1 MRLQNKKNFH
11 SHSKSARI
19 LIAMPEIDKN
29 NLRNIAIIAHVDH
42 GKTTLV
48 DAFMKQTHLFRENQE
63 EMQQTQIL
71 DKGELEREKGITISA
86 KNISVHYKDI
96 KINIIDTPGHSD
108 FGGEVERTLNMADSC
123 LLLVDAK
130 EGPMPQTKF
139 VLKKALELGL
149 KPVVLINKIDK
160 KLANVEKTFSK
171 INDLFL
177 SLATEPEQL
186 DFKTFYGISR
196 EGKVF
201 EKLPEGD
208 LTLANHTPGNLLPL
222 FEEIYNSLP
231 APKGDETKPFQM
243 QITSI
248 EYDEHLGRYLI
259 GKISNGKIKVGEPIV
274 LVSDKEGFVK
284 KQGRVNEL
292 FTKNGLEWEKID
304 NAQVGEIVAI
314 TGIDST
320 DIGATLCSTEN
331 PQALPE
337 IKITPPTVRVKFS
350 ANTSPFVGKEGK
362 LVTAKQLQQRLDQ
375 EKNLNISLKIESKGS
390 NSHYVS
396 GRGELQLAILV
407 EQLRREGYEFE
418 LSKPEVILQEIDGIM
433 CEPLEELI
441 IDAPE
446 EYMSV
451 VTQEVSE
458 RKGKMV
464 NMENEQGES
473 RFTFHIL
480 TRNLIGLHRT
490 LMTATK
496 GTAVINSAII
506 DYVTHEKG
514 NELFR
519 KGVIIS
525 SETGTAL
532 AYALMSV
539 QERGRLFITGST
551 EVYEGMIVGINN
563 TEDDLEVNPCKAR
576 HKTNVRMSHA
586 EVTEISLKTPI
597 TLSIEY
603 ALSFIKEDELIEI
616 TPKNIRLRKKL
627 LKSTERVWSKRENL
641 TFYAKQQLEKLS
653 EQ

>member
-1 MRLQNKKNFH
+1 MSENMN
-11 SHSKSARI
+11 
-19 LIAMPEIDKN
+19 DKN

-48 DAFMKQTHLFRENQE
+48 DAFMKQTHLFRDNQE
-63 EMQQTQIL
+63 EMKQTRIL
-71 DKGELEREKGITISA
+71 DKGELEKEKGITISA
-86 KNISVHYKDI
+86 KNIAIKYKGV

-130 EGPMPQTKF
+130 EGTMPQTKF

-149 KPVVLINKIDK
+149 KPVVIINKIDK
-160 KLANVEKTFSK
+160 KLANIEKTTSK

-177 SLATEPEQL
+177 SLATKEEQL
-186 DFKTFYGISR
+186 DFPIYYAISR

-201 EKLPEGD
+201 KEMPTGD
-208 LTLANHTPGNLLPL
+208 LTIPETTSGDLTPILD
-222 FEEIYNSLP
+222 EIVTNLP
-231 APKGDETKPFQM
+231 APSGDINKPFQM

-259 GKISNGKIKVGEPIV
+259 GKISNGKVKVGDPIV
-274 LVSDKEGFVK
+274 LVSNQEDFEK
-284 KQGRVNEL
+284 KQDRVNEL
-292 FTKNGLEWEKID
+292 FTKVGLEWTSINE
-304 NAQVGEIVAI
+304 AGVGEIVAV

-320 DIGATLCSTEN
+320 DIGATLCSVDN
-331 PQALPE
+331 PEPLPD

-362 LVTAKQLQQRLDQ
+362 FVTAKQLQQRLDQ
-375 EKNLNISLKIESKGS
+375 EKRLNISLKIESKGA
-390 NSHYVS
+390 NAHYVS

-418 LSKPEVILQEIDGIM
+418 LGKPEVILQNIDGVE

-446 EYMSV
+446 EYLSAI
-451 VTQEVSE
+451 TEEVSG

-464 NMENEQGES
+464 NMESEEGQN
-473 RFTFHIL
+473 RFSYHIL
-480 TRNLIGLHRT
+480 TRNLIGLHRN

-496 GTAVINSAII
+496 GTAIINSAVLE
-506 DYVTHEKG
+506 YVPYEKG
-514 NELFR
+514 DDIFR

-551 EVYEGMIVGINN
+551 DVYEGMIIGITN
-563 TEDDLEVNPCKAR
+563 TMEDVEVNPCKER
-576 HKTNVRMSHA
+576 HKTNVRMAHSQ
-586 EVTEISLKTPI
+586 VTEIALKTPI
-597 TLSIEY
+597 QLTIEY
-603 ALSFIKEDELIEI
+603 ALSFIKDDELIEV
-616 TPKNIRLRKKL
+616 TPKHIRLRKKL
-627 LKSTERVWSKRENL
+627 LKSTERVWAKRKNL
-641 TFYAKQQLEKLS
+641 TFYAKQQLDKL
-653 EQ
+653 EQNS

>member
-1 MRLQNKKNFH
+1 MSENIN
-11 SHSKSARI
+11 
-19 LIAMPEIDKN
+19 DKN

-48 DAFMKQTHLFRENQE
+48 DAFMKQTHLFRDNQE
-63 EMQQTQIL
+63 EMQQTRIL
-71 DKGELEREKGITISA
+71 DKGELEKEKGITISA
-86 KNISVHYKDI
+86 KNIAIKYKGV

-130 EGPMPQTKF
+130 EGTMPQTKF

-149 KPVVLINKIDK
+149 KPVVIINKIDK
-160 KLANVEKTFSK
+160 KLANIEKTTSK

-177 SLATEPEQL
+177 SLATKEEQL
-186 DFKTFYGISR
+186 DFPIYYAISR

-201 EKLPEGD
+201 KEMPTGD
-208 LTLANHTPGNLLPL
+208 LTIPETTSGDLTPILD
-222 FEEIYNSLP
+222 EIVTNLP
-231 APKGDETKPFQM
+231 APSGDINKPFQM

-259 GKISNGKIKVGEPIV
+259 GKISNGKVKVGDPIV
-274 LVSDKEGFVK
+274 LVSNQEDFEK
-284 KQGRVNEL
+284 KQDRVNEL
-292 FTKNGLEWEKID
+292 FTKVGLEWTSINE
-304 NAQVGEIVAI
+304 AGVGEIVAI

-320 DIGATLCSTEN
+320 DIGATLCSVDN
-331 PQALPE
+331 PEPLPD

-362 LVTAKQLQQRLDQ
+362 FVTAKQLQQRLDQ
-375 EKNLNISLKIESKGS
+375 EKKLNISLKIESKGA
-390 NSHYVS
+390 NAHYVS

-418 LSKPEVILQEIDGIM
+418 LGKPEVILQNIDGVE

-446 EYMSV
+446 EYLSAI
-451 VTQEVSE
+451 TEEVSG

-464 NMENEQGES
+464 NMESEEGQN
-473 RFTFHIL
+473 RFSYHIL
-480 TRNLIGLHRT
+480 TRNLIGLHRN

-496 GTAVINSAII
+496 GTAIINSAVLE
-506 DYVTHEKG
+506 YVPYEKG
-514 NELFR
+514 DDIFR

-551 EVYEGMIVGINN
+551 DVYEGMIIGITN
-563 TEDDLEVNPCKAR
+563 TMEDVEVNPCKER
-576 HKTNVRMSHA
+576 HKTNVRMAHSQ
-586 EVTEISLKTPI
+586 VTEIALKTPI
-597 TLSIEY
+597 QLTIEY
-603 ALSFIKEDELIEI
+603 ALSFIKDDELIEV
-616 TPKNIRLRKKL
+616 TPKHIRLRKKL
-627 LKSTERVWSKRENL
+627 LKSTERVWAKRKNL
-641 TFYAKQQLEKLS
+641 TFYAKQQLDKL
-653 EQ
+653 EQNS

>member
-1 MRLQNKKNFH
+1 MSENINEQ
-11 SHSKSARI
+11 
-19 LIAMPEIDKN
+19 N

-48 DAFMKQTHLFRENQE
+48 DAFMKQTHLFRDNQE
-63 EMQQTQIL
+63 EMQQTRIL
-71 DKGELEREKGITISA
+71 DKGELEKEKGITINA
-86 KNISVHYKDI
+86 KNISVIYKGV

-130 EGPMPQTKF
+130 EGTMPQTKF

-149 KPVVLINKIDK
+149 KPVVIINKIDR
-160 KLANVEKTFSK
+160 KLANIEKTIAK

-177 SLATEPEQL
+177 SLATKEEQL
-186 DFKTFYGISR
+186 DFPIYYAISR

-201 EKLPEGD
+201 KEMPTGD
-208 LTLANHTPGNLLPL
+208 LTIPNSTTGDLTPIL
-222 FEEIYNSLP
+222 EEIVTNLP
-231 APKGDETKPFQM
+231 APSGDINKPFQM

-259 GKISNGKIKVGEPIV
+259 GKISNGKIKVGDPIV
-274 LVSDKEGFVK
+274 LVSNQEDFEK

-292 FTKNGLEWEKID
+292 FTKVGLEWTPINE
-304 NAQVGEIVAI
+304 AGVGEIVAI

-320 DIGATLCSTEN
+320 DIGATLCSVDN
-331 PQALPE
+331 PEPLPD

-362 LVTAKQLQQRLDQ
+362 FVTAKQLQQRLDQ
-375 EKNLNISLKIESKGS
+375 EKKLNISLKIESKGA
-390 NSHYVS
+390 NAHYVS

-418 LSKPEVILQEIDGIM
+418 LGKPEVILQNIDGVE

-446 EYMSV
+446 EYLSAI
-451 VTQEVSE
+451 TEEVSG

-464 NMENEQGES
+464 NMENEEGQS
-473 RFTFHIL
+473 RFTYHIL
-480 TRNLIGLHRT
+480 TRNLIGLHRN

-496 GTAVINSAII
+496 GSAIINSAVLE
-506 DYVTHEKG
+506 YVPYEKG
-514 NELFR
+514 DDIFR

-539 QERGRLFITGST
+539 QERGRLFISGST
-551 EVYEGMIVGINN
+551 DVYEGMIIGITN
-563 TEDDLEVNPCKAR
+563 TMEDVEVNPCKER
-576 HKTNVRMSHA
+576 HKTNVRMAHSQ
-586 EVTEISLKTPI
+586 VTEIALKTPI
-597 TLSIEY
+597 QLTIEY
-603 ALSFIKEDELIEI
+603 ALSFIKDDELIEV
-616 TPKNIRLRKKL
+616 TPKHIRLRKKL
-627 LKSTERVWSKRENL
+627 LKSTERVWAKRKNL
-641 TFYAKQQLEKLS
+641 TFYAKQQLDKL
-653 EQ
+653 EQNS